1 MTATATAEIQS
12 GNAAP
17 VATEQDLHVL
27 LDILAKMSDGQWKEV
42 QLLRANQKAEAE
54 RLAAVE
60 AAQRLTDNKQRLL
73 DFVADE
79 LQTDM
84 DTLGWVGVEY
94 AAKLKEEVEELKA
107 RLAKRQAKES
117 RTPSAKTSNK
127 HHVEKGDDARDKG
140 DGVYLTDDEV
150 EEQEVLKVKQRGK
163 LLVLKADPTV
173 TFKTGRANS
182 KGCFPDGTIDRRKWK
197 AK

>member
-1 MTATATAEIQS
+1 M
-12 GNAAP
+12 
-17 VATEQDLHVL
+17 
-27 LDILAKMSDGQWKEV
+27 
-42 QLLRANQKAEAE
+42 
-54 RLAAVE
+54 
-60 AAQRLTDNKQRLL
+60 
-73 DFVADE
+73 
-79 LQTDM
+79 
-84 DTLGWVGVEY
+84 
-94 AAKLKEEVEELKA
+94 
-107 RLAKRQAKES
+107 
-117 RTPSAKTSNK
+117 
-127 HHVEKGDDARDKG
+127 EKGDDPRDKG